1 MMSALCRCLLFS
13 RVSKLKESTGLVHVM
28 RFGFN
33 AVQSP
38 QWKTHSN
45 ILSAMATKSEK
56 LNVSFFS
63 SSSSTKDGPARV
75 KRVSI
80 EGNIAVGKS
89 TFARFLQSAC
99 SDWEVVAEPVSK
111 WQNIESETSKG
122 TGAPPQTTVS
132 NLLQMMYEDPQRWS
146 YTFQTYSCMSRLRT
160 QLLPPPA
167 RLLGSEGTP
176 VQVYERSIY
185 SDRYIFALNMFH
197 LGCINSTE
205 WTVYQDWHSLLVEQ
219 FGHQVE
225 LEGIIYLRA
234 PPEKCMERLK
244 HRGRD
249 EEKGVKLEY
258 LDKLHVQHE
267 RWLVEK
273 STEIHFEK
281 LKQIPVLQL
290 DASVEFQSDQEVQ
303 EQIITKV
310 KKFFDAL

>member
-1 MMSALCRCLLFS
+1 
-13 RVSKLKESTGLVHVM
+13 M

-38 QWKTHSN
+38 QWKTPSN

-56 LNVSFFS
+56 LSVSFFS
-63 SSSSTKDGPARV
+63 SSSSTKDGAARV

-122 TGAPPQTTVS
+122 TVS

-160 QLLPPPA
+160 QLQPPPA

-176 VQVYERSIY
+176 VQ
-185 SDRYIFALNMFH
+185 
-197 LGCINSTE
+197 E
-205 WTVYQDWHSLLVEQ
+205 WAVYQDWHSLLVEQ

-234 PPEKCMERLK
+234 LPEKCMERLE

-273 STEIHFEK
+273 STEYHTGPEASLAFRN
-281 LKQIPVLQL
+281 LSMNHRSRYPLYMMQLYRSFRTADSSLPVVNAVTAQG
-290 DASVEFQSDQEVQ
+290 DNPVSA
-303 EQIITKV
+303 
-310 KKFFDAL
+310 